1 MGTEEEDLQHRY
13 EVATEN
19 GRGRTISLGAQ
30 DVSRLDGPWSNS
42 YVELLSPLW
51 RDGLCSGLS
60 NNLYPS
66 CLCAFCIPCVIGS
79 QLSNRLEM
87 HSCCSTLSF
96 YLSVLGIVL
105 IIFIY
110 AGLNTI
116 LIYYLLLCYLA
127 WATRDRLR
135 TALKI
140 PGHAVSDC
148 VLSFGLMPCVMAQNA
163 RQLYEYQSVCIC
175 SDPGIYSMSGLP
187 STNQNVLPQP
197 PDTQEIRPT
206 QVVSAHPLEV
216 VSSAPVR

>member
-1 MGTEEEDLQHRY
+1 MWSFYRRFGGTVFALAYQTTSIPHAFVRS
-13 EVATEN
+13 A
-19 GRGRTISLGAQ
+19 SL
-30 DVSRLDGPWSNS
+30 
-42 YVELLSPLW
+42 
-51 RDGLCSGLS
+51 
-60 NNLYPS
+60 
-66 CLCAFCIPCVIGS
+66 VIGS

-96 YLSVLGIVL
+96 SQRAGSSSSSSC
-105 IIFIY
+105 